1 MKFSEAWL
9 REFVNPDWD
18 TDTLSAKLTMTGLE
32 VDYLLPA
39 AEAFSSIVVAEL
51 LEVSPHPD
59 AEKLR
64 VCRVNSGSAEHNI
77 VCGASNVY
85 PGMRAPLA
93 VIGAKLPGGIKI
105 RKSKLRGVESEGMLC
120 SGKELGLT
128 EDADGI
134 LELPKDAPVGEDFR
148 AFLQLDD
155 NIFDLDLTP
164 NRGDCLSI
172 LGVAREVAAAAG
184 QSLPEPEVPRI
195 AGKIVDKL
203 NVQVDVFEECPR
215 FAGRVVKN
223 ISTDAVTPLWMEE
236 KLRRSGLR
244 AIHPVVDIT
253 NFVMLELGQP
263 MHAFDLATL
272 DGGIV
277 VRHGKPGERLTL
289 LDGEDVDLEGILAVC
304 DEGSARAVAGVKG
317 GLGSGVTTETTD
329 IFFEAAYWTPKMV
342 AQRARKLGL
351 HTDASH
357 RFERGVDPNAQ
368 IRAIERATELLL
380 DLAGGEPGPVIVVAS
395 KDHLPK
401 RDEVNLRRD
410 RIPKVLGMEVRDE
423 DVEQALNNLGM
434 VVERTKAGWRV
445 RPPTYR
451 FDIEIEE
458 DLIEEVARLVGY
470 DNLPEYSGAAQ
481 LFVHPDEET
490 RIPSDRFKEALVD
503 RGYREAMTYSFFDPV
518 YQKKLFPNEDLLSLA
533 NPISEDLSAMRVSLW
548 PGLLDALDRNL
559 RRQRERVR
567 LFEFGKRFLTRD
579 GKTKEQLVL
588 SGVVSGSVEPESWG
602 GKQPSVSFFDIKHDV
617 DALLALTGDAS
628 AFEYQPGGPSC
639 LHPGQSAEIKN
650 LTGESLGYLG
660 ALHPGVQKTLQIERK
675 VYLFELLFEQLSA
688 AKLPSFEAISKYP
701 EIRRDIALVVDEQV
715 PVGELCT
722 TAREAAGNCLRET
735 VVFDI
740 YRGEAIESGRKSVAL
755 GLILQDKSRTLKD
768 EDADK
773 VVSGVVAQL
782 KEKYNALI
790 RE

>member
-32 VDYLLPA
+32 VDELLPA
-39 AEAFSSIVVAEL
+39 AAPFSSVVVAEL
-51 LEVSPHPD
+51 LAVSPHPD

-77 VCGASNVY
+77 VCGAPNVY

-93 VIGAKLPGGIKI
+93 MIGAKLPGGIKI

-148 AFLQLDD
+148 AFLNLDD
-155 NIFDLDLTP
+155 HIFDLDLTP

-184 QSLPEPEVPRI
+184 ESLPNPEVPRI

-223 ISTDAVTPLWMEE
+223 IRPDAATPLWMEE

-277 VRHGKPGERLTL
+277 VRHGQAGERLTL
-289 LDGEDVDLEGILAVC
+289 LDGEEVDLEGILAVC
-304 DEGSARAVAGVKG
+304 DESAARAVAGVKG
-317 GLGSGVTTETTD
+317 GLGSGVTTDTTD

-357 RFERGVDPNAQ
+357 RFERGVDPDAQ
-368 IRAIERATELLL
+368 IRAIERATELLQG
-380 DLAGGEPGPVIVVAS
+380 LAGGEAGPVIVVAS

-410 RIPKVLGMEVRDE
+410 RIPVVLGMEVRDE
-423 DVEQALNNLGM
+423 DVEQALSNLGM

-458 DLIEEVARLVGY
+458 DLIEEVARLMGY
-470 DNLPEYSGAAQ
+470 DNLPEYSGAAE
-481 LFVHPDEET
+481 LFVHPDQET
-490 RIPSDRFKEALVD
+490 RIPSDRFKEALVN
-503 RGYREAMTYSFFDPV
+503 RGFREAITYSFFDPV
-518 YQKKLFPNEDLLSLA
+518 YQKKLFPNEELLSLA

-559 RRQRERVR
+559 RRQRERER
-567 LFEFGKRFLTRD
+567 LFEFGKRFVTRN
-579 GKTKEQLVL
+579 GKTEEQLVL
-588 SGVVSGSVEPESWG
+588 SGAVCGSVEPESWD
-602 GKQPSVSFFDIKHDV
+602 GKQASVGFFDIKHDV
-617 DALLALTGDAS
+617 AALLALTGDSA
-628 AFEYQPGGPSC
+628 AFEFHPGGPSC
-639 LHPGQSAEIKN
+639 LHPGQSAEIKS
-650 LTGESLGYLG
+650 LTGEPLGYLG

-675 VYLFELLFEQLSA
+675 VYLFELLFEQLSV

-715 PVGELCT
+715 PAGELCK
-722 TAREAAGNCLRET
+722 TARDAAGNCLRET

-773 VVSGVVAQL
+773 VVSDVVVQL
-782 KEKYNALI
+782 KEKHNALI